1 MNDIMIQSFITIA
14 VDIEAI
20 LPRYKTLQHDWTMAY
35 KILKKCVNSQ
45 KILCDTFDPSSEN
58 KR

>member
-1 MNDIMIQSFITIA
+1 MFPNFITIK

-20 LPRYKTLQHDWTMAY
+20 LLRYKTLQHDWTMAY

>member
-1 MNDIMIQSFITIA
+1 MNDIMFPSFNTIA

-20 LPRYKTLQHDWTMAY
+20 LLRCKTLQHDWTMAY